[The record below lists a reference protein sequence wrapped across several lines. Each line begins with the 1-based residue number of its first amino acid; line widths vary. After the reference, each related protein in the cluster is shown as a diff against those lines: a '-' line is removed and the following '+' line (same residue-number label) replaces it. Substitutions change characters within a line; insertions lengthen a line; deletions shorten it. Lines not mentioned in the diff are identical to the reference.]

1 MQSESVI
8 VPDNAW
14 LAEVRN
20 SSGENASLCYQC
32 KTCSSGY
39 PVAFAM
45 DLLPHQIIH
54 MIRMGLKD
62 AVLKS
67 SSIWLCVSCE
77 ACTTRCPN
85 DIDVAKIIDALR
97 MASTKS
103 GLKLGEKK
111 PSVFHDSVLS
121 SIKKTGRLYEL
132 GMIGIYTLKSGD
144 MVSNI
149 KSGSLLED
157 AKVGWK
163 MFKNGKLKLI
173 PKRIKGRKE
182 IKNLF
187 KKLKRGES
195 A

>member
-1 MQSESVI
+1 MQPESVI
-8 VPDNAW
+8 IPDHTW
-14 LAEVRN
+14 LSEMEKRI
-20 SSGENASLCYQC
+20 GENASICYQC
-32 KTCSSGY
+32 KTCSSGC

-62 AVLKS
+62 EVLKS
-67 SSIWLCVSCE
+67 ASIWLCVSCE
-77 ACTTRCPN
+77 SCTTRCPN

-97 MASTKS
+97 MAASKS
-103 GLKLGEKK
+103 DLKLGEKR

-121 SIKKTGRLYEL
+121 SIKNTGRLYEL
-132 GMIGIYTLKSGD
+132 GMIGMYTLKSGGLI
-144 MVSNI
+144 SNI
-149 KSGSLLED
+149 KNGSLLED

-163 MFKNGKLKLI
+163 LLKNGKLKLF

-182 IKNLF
+182 IKKLF
-187 KKLKRGES
+187 KKIKRGEG